1 MSMCN
6 CWSVVDF
13 RWFLKFF
20 TIKYYVFSCDC
31 HGVERFCRCFLG
43 RDLCLIYLHKH
54 VNLQAHA
61 EAICFFM
68 FLACHGFMKCI
79 ISMFGEDTDQLQHT
93 TAYYS
98 YTKDGVDPFINAEEI
113 LAEAS
118 QRIRPHAPRARLDVG
133 RVTRDPQQLNS
144 SCLSEF
150 CW

>member
-1 MSMCN
+1 
-6 CWSVVDF
+6 
-13 RWFLKFF
+13 
-20 TIKYYVFSCDC
+20 
-31 HGVERFCRCFLG
+31 
-43 RDLCLIYLHKH
+43 LHKH
-54 VNLQAHA
+54 VILQAHA

>member
-1 MSMCN
+1 
-6 CWSVVDF
+6 
-13 RWFLKFF
+13 
-20 TIKYYVFSCDC
+20 
-31 HGVERFCRCFLG
+31 
-43 RDLCLIYLHKH
+43 
-54 VNLQAHA
+54 
-61 EAICFFM
+61 
-68 FLACHGFMKCI
+68 
-79 ISMFGEDTDQLQHT
+79 MFGEDTDQLQHT